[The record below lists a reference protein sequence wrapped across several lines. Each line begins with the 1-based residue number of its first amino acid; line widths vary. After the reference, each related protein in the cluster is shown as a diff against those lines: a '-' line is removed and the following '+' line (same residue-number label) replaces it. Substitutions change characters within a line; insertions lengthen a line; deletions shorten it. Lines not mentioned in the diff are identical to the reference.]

1 MENIGNVRSLQ
12 KRNLSTK
19 PRDYNFQEYTDPNF
33 KQELIRFS
41 DFSEAIDEVAG
52 GIDTV
57 AKDYLGN
64 DRIMRRYRQILMEQ

>member
-1 MENIGNVRSLQ
+1 M
-12 KRNLSTK
+12 
-19 PRDYNFQEYTDPNF
+19 
-33 KQELIRFS
+33 S
-41 DFSEAIDEVAG
+41 DKKTTMLDLAG